1 MAILEAKHLRKDYQ
15 AVNVIADLNLE
26 VREGDFTV
34 LVGPSGCGKSTLL
47 RMIAGLEDITGGE
60 LLIDG
65 RRANDLHPRERGISM
80 VFQSYALYPHMS
92 VHDNIGFGLKL
103 EGKSKQDI
111 TKAVREVADTLQLTD
126 YLDRKPSQLSGGQRQ
141 RVAIGR
147 AIVRKPRIILFD
159 EPLSNLDA
167 KLRVEMRMELMKFH
181 RSHNITTIYVTH
193 DQVEAITMAD
203 RIAVL
208 EKGNIRQFDTPRVL
222 FDTPANPFVASF
234 IGSPQM
240 NLFDVAAQNNYV
252 VKTAE
257 NSEIRLPDVSLAL
270 LSDAKVIG
278 IRPEHLKLQS
288 EATGTGLSAKVDLME
303 NLGDESIIHLLAG
316 EQRITARSHEPVDC
330 QIGETVFLGFDSTRA
345 HFFGDQQNRLSR

>member
-1 MAILEAKHLRKDYQ
+1 MAILEAKHIRKDYNTI
-15 AVNVIADLNLE
+15 NVISDLSLE
-26 VREGDFTV
+26 VQEGDFTV

-47 RMIAGLEDITGGE
+47 RMIAGLEDITAGD

-103 EGKSKQDI
+103 EGKTKQQI
-111 TKAVREVADTLQLTD
+111 TEAVREVADTLQLTE

-208 EKGNIRQFDTPRVL
+208 EKGDIRQYDTPRIL
-222 FDTPANPFVASF
+222 FDKPANPFVASF

-240 NLFDVAAQNNYV
+240 NLFGVSSATDHLV
-252 VKTAE
+252 TTDE
-257 NSEIRLPDVSLAL
+257 NAEIRLPDASMAL
-270 LSDAKVIG
+270 LSDAAVIG
-278 IRPEHLKLQS
+278 VRPEHLKLKT
-288 EATGTGLSAKVDLME
+288 EAAGTGLNATVDLVE
-303 NLGDESIIHLLAG
+303 NLGDESVIHLLAG
-316 EQRITARSHEPVDC
+316 DQRITARSHEPVEC
-330 QIGETVFLGFDSTRA
+330 EIGQSVFLGFDTNRA
-345 HFFGDQQNRLSR
+345 HFFDDMKERLD